1 MYHPND
7 LQGTARGKVTIYNN
21 GNLIEGYGQEG
32 IQLWQNYIKN
42 K

>member
-1 MYHPND
+1 MVF
-7 LQGTARGKVTIYNN
+7 LGWMATIYNN